1 MQYELIAI
9 IPLLSEEDLKGVTEK
24 VEKVIQEVGGAM
36 GENKVVSRGRLA
48 YSVKTTKQG
57 QHWSAFFEIEPV
69 KLEELKKQLG
79 LMGELVR
86 FTINK
91 MIKMPRVTPPKEKE
105 KTESRGW
112 TLRAETPSV
121 ENKEEAAEAVKETP
135 APEKDSKA
143 SLEELDKKLNE
154 ILGDNI

>member
-1 MQYELIAI
+1 MQYELVAI
-9 IPLLSEEDLKGVTEK
+9 IPLLSEEELKQATKKIEDIIK
-24 VEKVIQEVGGAM
+24 SVGGSM
-36 GENKVVSRGRLA
+36 GENKIVSRGRLA

-57 QHWSAFFEIEPV
+57 QHWSAFFEIDPV
-69 KLEELKKQLG
+69 QLEEMKKQLR
-79 LMGELVR
+79 LMGEVVR

-91 MIKMPRVTPPKEKE
+91 MIKMPRVAPVKEKE
-105 KTESRGW
+105 KTENRGW

-121 ENKEEAAEAVKETP
+121 EAIKTEADAKAAP
-135 APEKDSKA
+135 APEKAIPA